1 MNELVKFLF
10 TDWINY
16 FLVLVTGFLIYMAI
30 ISGIRVILETSI
42 PKCFEICSKHYYTMK
57 NASEIAKLNLIKQ
70 EYAPKDFN
78 DN

>member
-1 MNELVKFLF
+1 MNELIKFLF

-30 ISGIRVILETSI
+30 ITGIRVILETAI
-42 PKCFEICSKHYYTMK
+42 PKAFELCCKHYYTMK

-70 EYAPKDFN
+70 EYATKEFN